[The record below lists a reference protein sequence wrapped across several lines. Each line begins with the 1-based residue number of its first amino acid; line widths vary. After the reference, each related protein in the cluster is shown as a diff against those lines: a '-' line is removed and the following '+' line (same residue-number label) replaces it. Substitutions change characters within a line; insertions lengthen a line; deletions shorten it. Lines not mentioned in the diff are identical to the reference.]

1 MFPVFEPALTMF
13 EPVILGIVVLAI
25 ATVAAVLVVVGLVA
39 LASRRVVR
47 PATSATRLRPDLPE
61 AA

>member
-1 MFPVFEPALTMF
+1 MFPIFEPARTLF
-13 EPVILGIVVLAI
+13 EPVAMGLVVIAA

-39 LASRRVVR
+39 FASRRVVR
-47 PATSATRLRPDLPE
+47 PATTATRLRPDLPE